1 MDFAWAKSPADHMD
15 QYVDLVGSSQGKGV
29 PSSMMA
35 QMKRHASYVAQK
47 LTPEQHAKLHKN
59 ISAHANRLVKDDE
72 ISAEEAAYIKKTYSP
87 PVKES
92 TDMDIQ
98 EKKMTDAE
106 MKKREK
112 MVKSMKKNFGDF
124 KKRYGERAKEVMYAT
139 ATKQAMKSEE
149 VEQTEQIDEALS
161 DAKTTAEK
169 LVKKSIASH
178 GIAKPVAASHFAKNA
193 NAIEKT
199 LDRVRAS
206 NSPTQLA
213 NAHTPVKTVTA
224 ATRRFNQAQ
233 SMSSDEKKS
242 FKTLKSG
249 VINHLQN
256 HLDQHHKAF
265 RDAAARFAARN
276 KTNEDVEQT
285 EELEGQHYCA
295 KHVYSDVFGEGV
307 VVEGQHADPDENG
320 NIEWYTVQF
329 EHGEEVIFTEDVEV
343 MMAEYHMNHSPMKKK
358 AKKAKE

>member
-112 MVKSMKKNFGDF
+112 MVKSMKKSYGDF

-139 ATKQAMKSEE
+139 ATKQAMAEE
-149 VEQTEQIDEALS
+149 VNHYKIGEGETPKISKYKGKNDVHLLHTNGGIADS
-161 DAKTTAEK
+161 DRAEYKVLHVGANHAVGSKTTFLGTKYNKKDEIVHRGLEVGQK
-169 LVKKSIASH
+169 LKGREV
-178 GIAKPVAASHFAKNA
+178 NDYLED
-193 NAIEKT
+193 NYWNN
-199 LDRVRAS
+199 R
-206 NSPTQLA
+206 
-213 NAHTPVKTVTA
+213 A
-224 ATRRFNQAQ
+224 ATIHIHSPRPNKIHVGLNTIHG
-233 SMSSDEKKS
+233 MDEE
-242 FKTLKSG
+242 TG
-249 VINHLQN
+249 
-256 HLDQHHKAF
+256 
-265 RDAAARFAARN
+265 
-276 KTNEDVEQT
+276 DV
-285 EELEGQHYCA
+285 EGQHYCA

-307 VVEGQHADPDENG
+307 VVEGQHADPDEKG

>member
-98 EKKMTDAE
+98 EKKMTEPE

-149 VEQTEQIDEALS
+149 VEQTEQIEEGSDTPDTLPVQKMTSSFGLKRRNPAEVATQGPRKGLITRKHATSLKQRILS
-161 DAKTTAEK
+161 
-169 LVKKSIASH
+169 
-178 GIAKPVAASHFAKNA
+178 AKN
-193 NAIEKT
+193 
-199 LDRVRAS
+199 L
-206 NSPTQLA
+206 
-213 NAHTPVKTVTA
+213 
-224 ATRRFNQAQ
+224 
-233 SMSSDEKKS
+233 
-242 FKTLKSG
+242 G
-249 VINHLQN
+249 VNHGPMGKLPEE
-256 HLDQHHKAF
+256 
-265 RDAAARFAARN
+265 
-276 KTNEDVEQT
+276 TED
-285 EELEGQHYCA
+285 LEGQHYCA

-343 MMAEYHMNHSPMKKK
+343 MMAEYHNNHSPMKKK